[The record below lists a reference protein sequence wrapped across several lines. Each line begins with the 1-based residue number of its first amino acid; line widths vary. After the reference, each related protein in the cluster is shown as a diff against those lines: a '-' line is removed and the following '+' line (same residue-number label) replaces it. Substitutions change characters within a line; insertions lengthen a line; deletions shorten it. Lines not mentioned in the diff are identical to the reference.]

1 MPNIKPVSISSG
13 AFAFCRYTIA
23 LIFWVS
29 ILLQS
34 KELVLTGFII
44 LLISVILKVRRAP
57 LIFIYTVS
65 INRLF
70 PSKEVIVDENGIRFA
85 HFVGASVSLLCL
97 IFLYTGFSAIGW
109 ALTVFLAILKTSAAF
124 GFCSALKLYNCM
136 NSGSCC
142 RVGKMVRKIKH
153 V

>member
-1 MPNIKPVSISSG
+1 MSNIKPVSISSG

-23 LIFWVS
+23 FIFWMS

-57 LIFIYTVS
+57 LIFIYTIS
-65 INRLF
+65 INKLF

-85 HFVGASVSLLCL
+85 HFVGASVSLLCM